1 MKKGDNVSWLRYDSG
16 EIVKIEGNEIT
27 CNFKL
32 KSETERTRTF
42 EHKFDSSCL
51 IKREGCWL
59 IDFATKSSEEA
70 TN

>member
-16 EIVKIEGNEIT
+16 EIIKIEGDEIT

-32 KSETERTRTF
+32 KSGTARTKTF
-42 EHKFDSSCL
+42 EHKLDSSCL
-51 IKREGCWL
+51 IKREDYWVV
-59 IDFATKSSEEA
+59 DFADKSSSA